1 MMVNQKLT
9 VAYDGSAYHGWQIQ
23 DNADTVQGRFEK
35 AIERVFGEHIAVH
48 GCSRTDTGVHANE
61 FCLNFRSELDIKD
74 ENLVMALNTYL
85 PDDIAVLK
93 WEKVPLDFHARFDC
107 VAKQYIDRI
116 KEGKIKDP
124 FNYNKVLL
132 YKYPLNVGEMK
143 KASSYFIGKH
153 DFSSFCASGSTA
165 LSNVRTVK
173 FADIEKKED
182 EVVFTVE
189 ADGFLYNMVRIMTG
203 TLLYVSQGK
212 IKADDVAGIIESK
225 DRAKAGITAP
235 AHGLYLNKVNY

>member
-35 AIERVFGEHIAVH
+35 AVERVFREHIAVH

-74 ENLVMALNTYL
+74 DNLIMALNTYL
-85 PDDIAVLK
+85 PNDIAVLK
-93 WEKVPLDFHARFDC
+93 CEKVPLDFHARFDC
-107 VAKQYIDRI
+107 VSKQYIYRI

-124 FNYNKVLL
+124 FNYDKVLL

-143 KASSYFIGKH
+143 KASSLFIGKH

-165 LSNVRTVK
+165 SSNIRTVK
-173 FADIEKKED
+173 FADVEKKGD

-212 IKADDVAGIIESK
+212 IKADDIADIIKSK
-225 DRAKAGITAP
+225 DRTKAGITAP